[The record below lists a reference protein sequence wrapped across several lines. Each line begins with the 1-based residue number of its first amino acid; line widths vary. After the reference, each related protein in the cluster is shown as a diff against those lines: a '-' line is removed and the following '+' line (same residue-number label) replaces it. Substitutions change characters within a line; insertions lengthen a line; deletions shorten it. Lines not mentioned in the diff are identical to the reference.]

1 MNLVQIQERLKDM
14 PLQAV
19 MQYANGM
26 NPDVPPYLAL
36 GELNRRKKMEQS
48 MQPAEMPQG
57 TIKEQLE
64 QEVGLAA
71 LQKQLMNQLQTQG
84 LRQQQA
90 AMSQGQQMARMP
102 GPAPQGVPQP
112 EVPEEVE
119 MAGGGVATLMVP
131 DNQFQFG
138 SGGIIAFKDGGL
150 NPEFVI
156 NPYEGQDIEPSDR
169 QKRRAAIDEAERLRR
184 EEIRDRAERQKR
196 AEQQAAQV
204 EFLERAEVP
213 VDMVKAVQEGR
224 VLTTNPIT
232 RDMPDNRGMAQR
244 FPPGPPPPAVAPAA
258 APVMRPVQQAAAPQG
273 IAAVAPQQVA
283 YPQAGPMQQALAA
296 MATGPQTPYPSYEQM
311 RKEAEAKDEY
321 LRKRPGEKLE
331 QYLSTLERRD
341 REDQERFQ
349 EMEKERTRAALWKS
363 LIAAGEASR
372 GQKGIG
378 ALLGGFGRT
387 AGEELEAGRGREEK
401 QRALMR
407 EREANRIKMAQ
418 EIENARIAASEGRFK
433 DQREHEQ
440 KAAQYNQENKKLEV
454 EIVRTQANI
463 EASQQGRQ
471 FEVNAANAR
480 SFAELQAR
488 AAEGKLDRENRVL
501 VANIQAASANRLGE
515 AERIFDEYQRR
526 LKADPSGKMAEDYMT
541 AIQRAK
547 GLDIR
552 AGDAK
557 TRQIAAQMKPLQ
569 EELEKLIANPM
580 SMKDPRVQQLRS
592 ELDKLRQQL
601 GGSSQ
606 APLGS
611 RENPIPIR

>member
-454 EIVRTQANI
+454 QIATTQANI

-471 FEVNAANAR
+471 YESASAMERERFRIEAEAR
-480 SFAELQAR
+480 ER
-488 AAEGKLDRENRVL
+488 NLDRQSRER
-501 VANIQAASANRLGE
+501 VANLPTGEERLASAFISNYMKENPGKKYHE
-515 AERIFDEYQRR
+515 AYAAYKQ
-526 LKADPSGKMAEDYMT
+526 SGQGGIPAE
-541 AIQRAK
+541 
-547 GLDIR
+547 
-552 AGDAK
+552 
-557 TRQIAAQMKPLQ
+557 
-569 EELEKLIANPM
+569 
-580 SMKDPRVQQLRS
+580 
-592 ELDKLRQQL
+592 RQQL
-601 GGSSQ
+601 AELKALQSSLKSQ
-606 APLGS
+606 LETTFKTEDRKKVQDQLNQVNEAIGRMAGIGASQDTPQDIKDILKRYS
-611 RENPIPIR
+611 R